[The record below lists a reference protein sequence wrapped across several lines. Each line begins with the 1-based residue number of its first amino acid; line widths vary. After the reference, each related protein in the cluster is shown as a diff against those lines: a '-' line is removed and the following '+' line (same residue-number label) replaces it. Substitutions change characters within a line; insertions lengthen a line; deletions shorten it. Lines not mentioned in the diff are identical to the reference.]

1 MCQGG
6 KRPHAMPDEANPHKV
21 ELEAYGRDIPRLR
34 ELLKDIDLSADLTR
48 FRIEIESEEPI
59 FPQESP
65 DEPSDSPS
73 ETPKEKPEAPENGD
87 SPGTRVMSHR
97 TEADENGLEPFPRG
111 TNEWKV
117 VSFLYRQNEPLK
129 LGHIHEYLEDTPLE
143 VGYKSL
149 SATLSSLKER
159 NLVEVTNPKT
169 GGPSKYRLTGK
180 GEAKVAKTQDQAEEY
195 ILTVADKVAG
205 LHPTSSFDPPEL
217 SE

>member
-1 MCQGG
+1 MWQGG
-6 KRPHAMPDEANPHKV
+6 KHPHVMPDKANPHKV

-59 FPQESP
+59 FPPESP

-97 TEADENGLEPFPRG
+97 KETDDSGLETFRRG
-111 TNEWKV
+111 TNDWKV
-117 VSFLYRQNEPLK
+117 ASFLYRQNEPLK

-149 SATLSSLKER
+149 SATLSGLKEHE
-159 NLVEVTNPKT
+159 LVEVTNPDES
-169 GGPSKYRLTGK
+169 GPSKYRLTGK
-180 GEAKVAKTQDQAEEY
+180 GEAKVAKTQDQAGEY

-205 LHPTSSFDPPEL
+205 LHPTGSFEPPEL
-217 SE
+217 SG